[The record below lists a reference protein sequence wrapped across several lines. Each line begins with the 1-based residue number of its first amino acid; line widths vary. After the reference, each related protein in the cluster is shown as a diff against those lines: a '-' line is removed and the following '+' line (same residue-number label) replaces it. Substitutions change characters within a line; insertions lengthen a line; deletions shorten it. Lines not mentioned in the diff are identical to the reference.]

1 MLPVG
6 KISEIKRRLRH
17 GEPEGEIREQLKQEG
32 YTEDD
37 IASAFKPHYY
47 DMRNWYLIFAV
58 LITLAGL
65 YNVLSGGGI
74 LIMLLGI
81 LLFGAYRREVKRL
94 KKQ

>member
-1 MLPVG
+1 MLPDG
-6 KISEIKRRLRH
+6 KIREIKRRLRN
-17 GEPEGEIREQLKQEG
+17 GEPEGEIREQLKREG
-32 YTEDD
+32 FSEEDM
-37 IASAFKPHYY
+37 APAFSPHQY
-47 DMRNWYLIFAV
+47 DMRSWYLSFAI